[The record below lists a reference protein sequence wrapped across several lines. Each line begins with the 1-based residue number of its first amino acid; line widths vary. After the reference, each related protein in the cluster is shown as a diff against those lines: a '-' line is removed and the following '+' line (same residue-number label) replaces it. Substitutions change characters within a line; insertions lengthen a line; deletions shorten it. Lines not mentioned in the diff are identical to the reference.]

1 MWAKKSIPQLGKNIN
16 VKIIYLNSN
25 WDVNIDKEILEFW
38 FDYFEDAG
46 IEDIDFDIETESS
59 NANAAD

>member
-1 MWAKKSIPQLGKNIN
+1 M
-16 VKIIYLNSN
+16 IYLNSN

-46 IEDIDFDIETESS
+46 VEDIDFDIETESS
-59 NANAAD
+59 NANANANLKP